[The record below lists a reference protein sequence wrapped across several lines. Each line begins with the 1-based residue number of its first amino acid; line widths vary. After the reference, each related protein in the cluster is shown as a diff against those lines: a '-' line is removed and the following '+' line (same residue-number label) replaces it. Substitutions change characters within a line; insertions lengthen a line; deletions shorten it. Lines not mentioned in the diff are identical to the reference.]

1 MVQISAILERFLAV
15 WAPTAVWQ
23 MSDEVRYEGLA
34 AIARVVQAQ
43 WRTFAQY
50 VHWTT
55 NRTVW
60 IDDV

>member
-1 MVQISAILERFLAV
+1 
-15 WAPTAVWQ
+15 